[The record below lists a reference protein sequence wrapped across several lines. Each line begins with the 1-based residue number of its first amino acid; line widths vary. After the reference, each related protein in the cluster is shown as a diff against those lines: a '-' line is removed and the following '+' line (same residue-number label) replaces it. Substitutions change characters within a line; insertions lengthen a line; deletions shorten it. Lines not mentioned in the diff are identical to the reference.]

1 MKISVA
7 HSTVYRYED
16 TIDLESHVIRLR
28 PRDDASQKV
37 LYYDLRIQPAPMTRA
52 EGTDQDGNVVT
63 QAWFNERTQRLEV
76 HSRFTV
82 ETMRENPFDFL
93 LIEKSMA
100 SLPLEYPREMQAVLA
115 PYEVVENN
123 GAVNEFARSAAEAAD
138 WKTIDF
144 LMELSGRMQTG
155 LRPLDRTEG
164 QPRPAAETL
173 REGEGACRDF
183 AVLFCAACRV
193 MGLAA
198 RFVSGYE
205 CEAAGDPEH
214 ADMHAWAEVYLPGGG
229 WRGFD
234 PSRGLAVGTSHV
246 PVAAAIVPALAAPI
260 SGSYRGA
267 ARATMETS
275 IHMEKSPGTRECP
288 GRK

>member
-16 TIDLESHVIRLR
+16 TIDMEPHVIRLR
-28 PRDDASQKV
+28 PRDDASQKL
-37 LYYDLRIQPAPMTRA
+37 LYYDLRLQPAPMIRA

-63 QAWFNERTQRLEV
+63 QAWFQERAQRLEV

-82 ETMRENPFDFL
+82 ETLRENPFDFL

-100 SLPLEYPREMQAVLA
+100 GLPLEYSREMQPVLA
-115 PYEVVENN
+115 PYRVVEHSDP
-123 GAVNEFARSAAEAAD
+123 VNEFARSTAEAAN
-138 WKTIDF
+138 WKTINF
-144 LMELSGRMQTG
+144 LMELGGRMQTS
-155 LRPLDRTEG
+155 LRAVDRTEG

-173 REGEGACRDF
+173 QAGEGACRDF

-198 RFVSGYE
+198 RFVSGYK
-205 CEAAGDPEH
+205 CEAAGHPEH

-234 PSRGLAVGTSHV
+234 PSLGLAVGTSHV
-246 PVAAAIVPALAAPI
+246 SVAAAIVPALAAPI

-267 ARATMETS
+267 ASATMETS
-275 IHMEKSPGTRECP
+275 IHMETSCS
-288 GRK
+288 